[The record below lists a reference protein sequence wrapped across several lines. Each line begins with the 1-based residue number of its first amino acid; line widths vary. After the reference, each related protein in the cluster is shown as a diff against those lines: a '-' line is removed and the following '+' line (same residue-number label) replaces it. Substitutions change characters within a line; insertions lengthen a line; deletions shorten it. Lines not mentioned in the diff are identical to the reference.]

1 MLTARNASTV
11 AQPLG
16 IYSHAI
22 EVPAN
27 ARWLY
32 ISGQVGI
39 RPDGE
44 VPADIEAQADQAF
57 ANIVAILV
65 DAGMSVADLVKVTSF
80 LVASDD
86 IAAYRAARTKHLGE
100 AAPASTL
107 LIIDALARP
116 DLRIEVEAVAAKA

>member
-11 AQPLG
+11 AQPLAR
-16 IYSHAI
+16 YSHAI
-22 EVPAN
+22 EVPAD

-32 ISGQVGI
+32 VSGQVGM

-57 ANIVAILV
+57 ANVVAILE

-80 LVASDD
+80 LVGTEQ
-86 IAAYRAARTKHLGE
+86 IPAYRAAREKHLGK

-107 LIIDALARP
+107 LVIDALARP
-116 DLRIEVEAVAAKA
+116 DLKIEVEAVAAKA

>member
-11 AQPLG
+11 AAPLAR
-16 IYSHAI
+16 YSHAI
-22 EVPAN
+22 EVPPD

-44 VPADIEAQADQAF
+44 VPADIESQADQAF
-57 ANIVAILV
+57 ANVIAILA

-80 LVASDD
+80 VVGSEQ
-86 IAAYRAARTKHLGE
+86 IPAYRNAREKHLGY
-100 AAPASTL
+100 ADPASTL
-107 LIIDALARP
+107 LVIDALARP
-116 DLRIEVEAVAAKA
+116 DLKIEVEAVAAKV